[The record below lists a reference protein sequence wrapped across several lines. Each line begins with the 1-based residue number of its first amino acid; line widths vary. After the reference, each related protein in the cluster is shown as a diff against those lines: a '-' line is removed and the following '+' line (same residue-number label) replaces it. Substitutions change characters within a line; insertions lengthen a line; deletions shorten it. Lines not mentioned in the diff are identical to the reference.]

1 MSSIKLSEINDKY
14 KNYNIQ
20 IFETPRKVSTGTTYT
35 LQYNGKVG
43 KKIRAN
49 LLM

>member
-1 MSSIKLSEINDKY
+1 MKLSEIKGKY

-20 IFETPRKVSTGTTYT
+20 IFETPRKVSTGTTDI

-43 KKIRAN
+43 KNLRIN

>member
-1 MSSIKLSEINDKY
+1 MKLSEINGKY

-20 IFETPRKVSTGTTYT
+20 IFETPHKVSTGTMVT

-43 KKIRAN
+43 KNLRIN